1 MECKMYEKRL
11 LDKVLK
17 EYTQDLPA
25 ILLEGAKAVG
35 KTETCSQLAK
45 TKYSMDNLAQRELLH
60 NNPEIILKKE
70 KPVLIDEWQLEP
82 EMWSFVRHAVDDGL
96 PNGSVLFTGSSIRV
110 NSRIHSGAGRII
122 RLKLRPYTVEE
133 RQMSDSYISVNDLFK
148 FDANSTVDGETTKT
162 LIDYLDEIYRSG
174 FPGIRKKSSS
184 RIRKSLLEGYVE
196 NIAEHEFEE
205 NGFKIKSPQSL
216 LTWMRIYAAAIGTET
231 KQQTLIKAA
240 TSDYDIPSRP
250 TINRYREALQVL
262 YIIDEVKPFLPMG
275 KVYSN
280 LSKAPKHFMLDPAIA
295 LVLLGVEEDELV
307 DYQVPDFVSKFHQ
320 TLIGQL
326 IESLVYQSLVVY
338 ADINDA
344 ELSYYRNNNGTKEI
358 DFILQKG
365 KKLILFEVKTNN
377 EVKESYVRHLN
388 WFEEEL
394 GDDFKITKVLL
405 NTGKYAYTRKKDNV
419 HVIPIALL
427 GV

>member
-1 MECKMYEKRL
+1 MYERRL

-17 EYTQDLPA
+17 EYNQDLPA

-35 KTETCSQLAK
+35 KTETCLQLAK

-60 NNPEIILKKE
+60 NNPEIILEKE

-82 EMWSFVRHAVDDGL
+82 ELWSFVRHAVDNGL
-96 PNGSVLFTGSSIRV
+96 SNGSVLFTGSSIRV

-148 FDANSTVDGETTKT
+148 FNANSTVDGETTKT

-174 FPGIRKKSSS
+174 FPGIRKKSSP
-184 RIRKSLLEGYVE
+184 RIRKTLLEGYVE

-205 NGFKIKSPQSL
+205 NGFKIQSPQSL

-240 TSDYDIPSRP
+240 TSNYDIPSRP
-250 TINRYREALQVL
+250 TINRYREALQIL

-326 IESLVYQSLVVY
+326 IESLVYQSLVAY

-344 ELSYYRNNNGTKEI
+344 KLSYYRNNSGTREI

-365 KKLILFEVKTNN
+365 KSLILFEVKTNN
-377 EVKESYVRHLN
+377 EVKDSYVKHLN

-394 GDDFKITKVLL
+394 GDEFKITKVLL
-405 NTGKYAYTRKKDNV
+405 NTGKYAYTRREDNV
-419 HVIPIALL
+419 HVVPIALL
-427 GV
+427 GA